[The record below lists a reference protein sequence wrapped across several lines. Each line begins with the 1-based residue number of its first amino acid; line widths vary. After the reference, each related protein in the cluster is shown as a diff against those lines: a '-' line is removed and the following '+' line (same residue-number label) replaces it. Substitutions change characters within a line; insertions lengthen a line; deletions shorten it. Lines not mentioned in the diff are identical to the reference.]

1 MPTLALQD
9 AHEQAH
15 HRLVLRAPREH
26 PKGRLL
32 GLRQPPQ
39 VVCRVRPQALRVQVR
54 SGPGSA
60 GGEGRDETQDR
71 GIPALRVEAL
81 GEIEALLWSHGRGE
95 TPTAV
100 ALFLDAHSRAASAA
114 VRGRGDQWTAT
125 DADQLCL
132 CGPTHLLFGG
142 TLHVAVAVLP
152 AASVAVSR
160 ASPLSMIFQLTA
172 PSPGTADGAA
182 PRAWVS
188 LIVVPGA

>member
-39 VVCRVRPQALRVQVR
+39 VICRVRPQALRVQVR

-81 GEIEALLWSHGRGE
+81 GEIEALLQVNRTLVRDAAALEALAGVMALGASSSEKSRSRSRSMDGAAAAATGMVSS
-95 TPTAV
+95 V
-100 ALFLDAHSRAASAA
+100 ALRTGSSGAGREGTPSLLGSPPGWYSGLLGSMLRPISQMRAQS
-114 VRGRGDQWTAT
+114 
-125 DADQLCL
+125 
-132 CGPTHLLFGG
+132 
-142 TLHVAVAVLP
+142 
-152 AASVAVSR
+152 
-160 ASPLSMIFQLTA
+160 A
-172 PSPGTADGAA
+172 PSP
-182 PRAWVS
+182 PVS
-188 LIVVPGA
+188 LYA